1 MTYHKELEYGSN
13 IDRVVGL
20 QFSLLSPE
28 EILSR
33 SVAEITTQETYE
45 GDNPKIGGLFD
56 PRMGVLD
63 HGKICPTDGLD
74 NRFCPGYFGHI
85 QLASPCLHIQF
96 LNHITRTLKSVCWR
110 CSKCLIDVN
119 SPEHQ
124 RVLQKKKGIHRSNY
138 IHLETKN
145 IKRCGEKN
153 TDGCGALQPNNI
165 KKDSG
170 SIGRICAEWK
180 VTNKDTDARDKKL
193 IWNAE
198 DILKIL
204 KRISLEDAEAMGF
217 NRYWCKPDWMVC
229 TVLPV
234 PPPSV
239 RPSVRNDSNTRMEDD
254 LTHKLCDIVKTNRIL
269 KQKIEGAAP
278 KNVVDEWSQLLQYH
292 IATLIDNAQ
301 PGVPPAQQRSGRPLK
316 SIRER
321 LRSKE
326 GRVRGNL
333 MGKRVDFSARSV
345 ITPDP
350 NIEVD
355 ELGVPKKIAKNLT
368 IPEKVTEYNLEFL
381 TKLVTK
387 KNTYDEWPGAK
398 SIKRVT
404 DGQIISLKHIDTEN
418 LQLEIGDLVNRH
430 LLDGD
435 IVLFNRQ
442 PSLHRMSMMG
452 HRVRVMDYST
462 FRLNVSVTT
471 PYNADF
477 DGDEM
482 NMHVPQSIQS
492 SVEIRDLASVTTQII
507 SPAQN
512 KPIISFV
519 QDTLLGSYIFTKYN
533 QYFTEQQFDDILVA
547 TKLYTGLKPK
557 ADLIAGTKVEN
568 LPNWFPKDKY
578 YYLFKDGS
586 LTQDIWSGRSI
597 FSICL
602 PPLNLE
608 KPNGSFDES
617 IDCDKHQN
625 LVKIVKGE
633 VVSGVFDKNLL
644 GGKDGGLIHTIYNDY
659 GMKQTKH
666 LLDGVQNIITKFM
679 TQSAFSIG
687 IGDLVA
693 SKNAMLEMEE
703 VIKDKKRK
711 VIDIIEEVHN
721 GVLENN
727 SGKPMSDEF
736 ELQINKNLNKA
747 VEAAGKIAINQLPS
761 SNRMINIVKSGSKG
775 SVINIGQMI
784 ALVGQ
789 QNVDGK
795 RIPYGFTDRTL
806 PHFHKYDDG
815 PSARGF
821 VENSFM
827 KGLNPHEFFFHAM
840 GGREGVIDTAVK
852 TSETGYIQ
860 RKLIKAM
867 EDLKIVSDLSVR
879 NANGII
885 VQFLY
890 GEDGIDPTKIE
901 KQKTHLSSMT
911 VDQIKQA
918 YAPDNFS
925 ETLNETFT
933 YDVAENINLKMD
945 DYTGQ
950 LEANYQEMVA
960 SRDYLVEKIFQ
971 MKDDHT
977 IYCPLGIKRLC
988 INAKTEFP
996 LQTDKTDLD
1005 PIYALDKLS
1014 HLEEVC
1020 KVSANNKANRLLI
1033 ILIKSFLSPMYAIRK
1048 LKLGRLAFDKIYHEI
1063 LTNFQSSID
1072 EPGTLVGVIAAQS
1085 IGEPATQMTLNTFHF
1100 AGVGSKSEVVRGVP
1114 RLKEIISVSKNMK
1127 SPMLNVYLRD
1137 EYATNKEL
1145 AVNILNNLEI
1155 TTIRDI
1161 TKVSKIYFDPKSGG
1175 NMTTIPEDEGL
1186 LQIYQE
1192 FEEFG
1197 FHNYDSSTDQV
1208 NPWLLRF
1215 EFDREKMVEKQIKM
1229 IDIYYAIYSKF
1240 NKEGNAMDDMI
1251 CVFSDDNASNLVF
1264 RIQCLVNPEEA
1275 EGCDEDDMLCL
1286 LKTLETSILNDIVL
1300 KGIKGIS
1307 KASMNKEENH
1317 VAKIGQDFQTNH
1329 QWVIDTVGTNLI
1341 DVLNHPQIDFT
1352 RTYSNSI
1359 TEIYEVLG
1367 IEAAREAIISEI
1379 TELLSFDG
1387 TYINYR
1393 HISLLADIMT
1403 NRGTLMSIDRHGI
1416 NKSDRGPLAKC
1427 SFEETPDIIS
1437 KAAIFGE
1444 YDKINGVSSNIMLGQ
1459 EVKSGT
1465 GFSDI
1470 LFDEKLF
1477 LEKLQDQQLDEE
1489 SDDETETAILD
1500 TMDSTGPEYCDDENF
1515 GFNFSDTHLQ
1525 PETIGENLPSVKI
1538 D

>member
-28 EILSR
+28 EILSM

-85 QLASPCLHIQF
+85 QLAAPCLHIQF

-110 CSKCLIDVN
+110 CSKCLIN
-119 SPEHQ
+119 IEAPEYK
-124 RVLQKKKGIHRSNY
+124 RVLSKKKGIHRSTY
-138 IHLETKN
+138 IQVETKN
-145 IKRCGEKN
+145 VKRCGEKN
-153 TDGCGALQPNNI
+153 DDGCGALQPNNI

-180 VTNKDTDARDKKL
+180 VTSKDLDARDKKI

-198 DILKIL
+198 DVLKIL
-204 KRISLEDAEAMGF
+204 KRISPEDSEAMGF
-217 NRYWCKPDWMVC
+217 NRYWCRPDWMVC

-278 KNVVDEWSQLLQYH
+278 KNVVDEWAQLLQYH

-350 NIEVD
+350 NIDID

-368 IPEKVTEYNLEFL
+368 IPERVTQYNLKFL
-381 TKLVTK
+381 TGLVTK
-387 KNTYDEWPGAK
+387 VNAYDEWPGAK
-398 SIKRVT
+398 SVKRVA
-404 DGQIISLKHIDTEN
+404 DGQIISLKHIDTVS
-418 LQLEIGDLVNRH
+418 LQLEIGDIVNRH

-482 NMHVPQSIQS
+482 NMHVPQSVQS
-492 SVEIRDLASVTTQII
+492 SVEIRDLALVTTQII

-519 QDTLLGSYIFTKYN
+519 QDTLLGSYIFTQYS
-533 QYFTEQQFDDILVA
+533 QYFTEEEFDDILVS
-547 TKLYTGLKPK
+547 TRLYDGLKPNP
-557 ADLIAGTKVEN
+557 DLTKGTEFTK

-578 YYLFKDGS
+578 YYLFKEDK
-586 LTQDIWSGRSI
+586 LICDLWSGRSI

-602 PPLNLE
+602 SPVNLQ
-608 KPNGSFDES
+608 KPNSNYD
-617 IDCDKHQN
+617 DCIECEKHQN
-625 LVKIVKGE
+625 MVKIVEGKL
-633 VVSGVFDKNLL
+633 VSGIMDNHIL
-644 GGKDGGLIHTIYNDY
+644 GGKDGGLIHTTFNDY
-659 GMKQTKH
+659 GKQQTKY

-679 TQSAFSIG
+679 VQSSFSIG

-693 SKNAMLEMEE
+693 RRNAMIEMET
-703 VIKDKKRK
+703 VIKDKKRR
-711 VIDIIEEVHN
+711 VIEIIEQVHN

-727 SGKPMSDEF
+727 SGKPLSDEF
-736 ELQINKNLNKA
+736 EIQVNKHLNQA
-747 VEAAGKIAINQLPS
+747 VGEAGKIAITQLPS

-867 EDLKIVSDLSVR
+867 EDLKIVSDLTVR
-879 NANGII
+879 NANGVI

-901 KQKTHLSSMT
+901 KQKTIISEMSLDDLRDNYYPINFSTQLDKLFNHKVVKTIRADLSSYEVLLEKNYT
-911 VDQIKQA
+911 QLVNYRNYLI
-918 YAPDNFS
+918 
-925 ETLNETFT
+925 
-933 YDVAENINLKMD
+933 ENIYKMKSD
-945 DYTGQ
+945 
-950 LEANYQEMVA
+950 
-960 SRDYLVEKIFQ
+960 S
-971 MKDDHT
+971 T
-977 IYCPLGIKRLC
+977 IYCPLNIQRIC
-988 INAKTEFP
+988 INARVIFP
-996 LQTDKTDLD
+996 LETSQSDLD
-1005 PIYALDKLS
+1005 PKYVLSKLD
-1014 HLEEVC
+1014 HLERVC
-1020 KVSANNKANRLLI
+1020 RVSPTNKANKLLT
-1033 ILIKSFLSPMYAIRK
+1033 ILIRSYLSPIYAICK
-1048 LKLGRLAFDKIYHEI
+1048 MKLGRLAFDKVYNEI
-1063 LTNFQSSID
+1063 ISSFQQAID
-1072 EPGTLVGVIAAQS
+1072 EPGTLVGIIAAQS

-1127 SPMLNVYLRD
+1127 SPMLSVYLRD
-1137 EYATNKEL
+1137 EYATNKEQ

-1155 TTIRDI
+1155 TTIKDI
-1161 TKVSKIYFDPKSGG
+1161 TNVSKIYFDPS
-1175 NMTTIPEDEGL
+1175 NAERRTTIPEDDGL
-1186 LQIYQE
+1186 LQIYQD

-1197 FHNYDSSTDQV
+1197 FHNYDKETEQV

-1215 EFDREKMVEKQIKM
+1215 EFDREKMVEKQIRM

-1240 NKEGNAMDDMI
+1240 NKDGRDDMV

-1264 RIQCLVNPEEA
+1264 RIQCLITA
-1275 EGCDEDDMLCL
+1275 DDADACDEDDMICL
-1286 LKTLETSILNDIVL
+1286 LKTLEASILNDIVL

-1307 KASMNKEENH
+1307 KASMNKEEGYLTKVGNDYQ
-1317 VAKIGQDFQTNH
+1317 KNH

-1341 DVLNHPQIDFT
+1341 DVLNHPQVDFT
-1352 RTYSNSI
+1352 RTFSNSI
-1359 TEIYEVLG
+1359 HEIYEVLG
-1367 IEAAREAIISEI
+1367 VEAAREAIISEI

-1403 NRGTLMSIDRHGI
+1403 NRGILMSIDRHGI

-1459 EVKSGT
+1459 EVKAGT

-1470 LFDEKLF
+1470 LFDEKFF
-1477 LEKLQDQQLDEE
+1477 LEKLEANELAEE
-1489 SDDETETAILD
+1489 SDDEDAMLD
-1500 TMDSTGPEYCDDENF
+1500 VVTDAGGDYCANENF
-1515 GFNFSDTHLQ
+1515 GFNFTDTHLAAEKADGNI
-1525 PETIGENLPSVKI
+1525 PMVKLES
-1538 D
+1538 